1 MCIVYF
7 IHKKGIFCGRKWF
20 EIKFIHKKGIF
31 CGQKKPPSGGPRSPC
46 ICVAN
51 TARAGAASL
60 ARALGNAKKEE
71 QKVAA
76 KPKQMQ

>member
-1 MCIVYF
+1 MREFASDRNVF
-7 IHKKGIFCGRKWF
+7 LNLDV
-20 EIKFIHKKGIF
+20 
-31 CGQKKPPSGGPRSPC
+31 QKPPSGGPRSPC